1 MSEQVPNPE
10 VPTRARPRTY
20 SAKYKARVLAEYE
33 TLDKAGKGALLR
45 REGLYTSL
53 ISAWREQRDKGALQ
67 ALAAPAGRPAAD
79 PAERENARLR
89 RENERLAAELA
100 KTRKVIEVQGKA
112 LRQPRPPAL
121 RHRPTHPVRR
131 PPRQGRNHP
140 RRPRRNP
147 DHHLPAQPRTVRP
160 QTPRAASPT
169 HHGAQQIGEILKGA
183 ADHGRII
190 GAVLRA
196 RPVKAL
202 AVEDLHTVRAAVRQW
217 QTPEQRRPGP
227 PRSSD
232 LADIVDILLATGARI
247 GEVLA
252 IRWSDAELAGTSPV
266 VTLSGTLVYLRGKG
280 LFRQGWTKS
289 DAGYRMVSLPKFA
302 VDVLKRR
309 QAEAKPND
317 LDAVFPSR
325 NGTWLAPNNV
335 RRQWRAARKDTGLEW
350 VIPHTFRKTVA
361 TLIDQETDTKTAAA
375 QLGHKNEE
383 ITTAYYI
390 QKAHQAPDVSSVLD
404 ALGPDSAIGA

>member
-1 MSEQVPNPE
+1 
-10 VPTRARPRTY
+10 
-20 SAKYKARVLAEYE
+20 
-33 TLDKAGKGALLR
+33 
-45 REGLYTSL
+45 
-53 ISAWREQRDKGALQ
+53 
-67 ALAAPAGRPAAD
+67 
-79 PAERENARLR
+79 
-89 RENERLAAELA
+89 
-100 KTRKVIEVQGKA
+100 
-112 LRQPRPPAL
+112 
-121 RHRPTHPVRR
+121 
-131 PPRQGRNHP
+131 
-140 RRPRRNP
+140 
-147 DHHLPAQPRTVRP
+147 
-160 QTPRAASPT
+160 
-169 HHGAQQIGEILKGA
+169 
-183 ADHGRII
+183 
-190 GAVLRA
+190 
-196 RPVKAL
+196 
-202 AVEDLHTVRAAVRQW
+202 
-217 QTPEQRRPGP
+217 
-227 PRSSD
+227 
-232 LADIVDILLATGARI
+232 VDILLATGARI